1 MGMLA
6 GRVAIEANHRETALG
21 NRDSRAIA
29 PHPMPYRDDPLLRA
43 DWLLPRPYRTQA
55 RFRRCGSEDVV
66 RLKFIRR
73 ARQLGFTL
81 NEVRAL
87 LRLSRAD
94 GDHARLEL
102 WSIVAAP
109 SLVATS
115 NSKCVRFYIIFSMCC
130 VDYCDPDWRYQSVG
144 DLFSVLGTT
153 AYCGRLVKNSKAL
166 LILLAFAQARR

>member
-1 MGMLA
+1 M
-6 GRVAIEANHRETALG
+6 
-21 NRDSRAIA
+21 
-29 PHPMPYRDDPLLRA
+29 
-43 DWLLPRPYRTQA
+43 
-55 RFRRCGSEDVV
+55 

-109 SLVATS
+109 GLVATS
-115 NSKCVRFYIIFSMCC
+115 NSKCVRFYIIFLMCC
-130 VDYCDPDWRYQSVG
+130 VDYCDPEAAW
-144 DLFSVLGTT
+144 
-153 AYCGRLVKNSKAL
+153 
-166 LILLAFAQARR
+166 